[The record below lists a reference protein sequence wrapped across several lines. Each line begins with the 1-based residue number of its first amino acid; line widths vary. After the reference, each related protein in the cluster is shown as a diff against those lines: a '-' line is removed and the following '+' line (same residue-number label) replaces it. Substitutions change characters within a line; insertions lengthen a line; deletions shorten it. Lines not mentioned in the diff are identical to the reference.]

1 MNLKMEELLLV
12 KNGRRNEM
20 SIPIEGVGVGV
31 VSGGAVVVFVMKM
44 LPILLRRINGKK
56 TNNRSNAKPGTA
68 KICRD
73 RGEKIVEHD
82 VVIGHLCELSEK
94 AEEQAET
101 ARKENRE
108 DHKDMMKKVD

>member
-1 MNLKMEELLLV
+1 MNL
-12 KNGRRNEM
+12 
-20 SIPIEGVGVGV
+20 PIEGVGVGV

-44 LPILLRRINGKK
+44 LPILLKRINGKK

-82 VVIGHLCELSEK
+82 VTIRHLCELSDK
-94 AEEQAET
+94 ADKRSEEM
-101 ARKENRE
+101 RKENRD
-108 DHKDMMKKVD
+108 DHRRIFDKLDGMAK